1 MPDERDLKRPDDDD
15 KRPDDEAD
23 GSARVYN
30 TQNYFAS
37 QFDEEEPTAP
47 EAPTEQPT
55 SANAPG
61 HTADYVA
68 NEFEYAFD
76 DEEPTDAPP
85 GPTAN
90 YLASELHDELEAGPQ
105 NTSDY
110 LAAQFSQTGSLTD
123 DETDEMPPV
132 TDEQIAA
139 ARTPKPR
146 PPAPD
151 VHDLPTM
158 PPPLEQNPTSS
169 NDPRQTLAGSGGL
182 DPNPDFSSS
191 EAHRGEYTVPHIV
204 PFQHT
209 MVHVPPERGTP
220 PAQTVPAPP
229 YQPRQA
235 PPAPRQQNTLPN
247 QGYTVPGGQGPAQ
260 GQYPPQY
267 VQPGAPVPG
276 QGKLPARKSARKRK
290 ILGCSPGCFM
300 VFVGVFVTFC
310 GGLSLITL
318 LLSATLGSRL
328 EEQLQTQVAS
338 IDDYRNF
345 ESTFFYDRTGE
356 LLYEAFSEG
365 RRTNVEYEQFPV
377 DLINATVAIED
388 DSFWSNPGFELQATG
403 RAFLQYLGSPGD
415 ATGGST
421 ITQQLV
427 RNVLFDYA
435 YRSERSPQRKIEEIL
450 LSVLLTQRR
459 SKPEILALYLNE
471 IYYGNL
477 AYGAQA
483 ASQALFGKDVGQLTL
498 GEAALLAGLPQAPAN
513 LDPLNPDPD
522 VQEAVNDRWRQV
534 LDRMV
539 IRNYITD
546 AQRNEALSLGLAYNP
561 PDAPMLAPHFTVY
574 AQQAFAELMGRLG
587 YLPNDVTRGGWQ
599 IYTTLDLDMNNMA
612 QQAAASQVAA
622 LAGNNVSN
630 AAVLV
635 TKPQTGEILA
645 MVGSVDYD
653 NDAIDGQVNVT
664 VAQRQP
670 GSTMKPFTYSSAM
683 ELGFTPADVIWDT
696 PTDIAGYRPV
706 NYDSAFHG
714 PVRLRTALANSYNI
728 PAVQTLR
735 LVGVEN
741 LLAFMQR
748 VGVESL
754 GMDASQFGLS
764 LTLGGGEITLL
775 ELTRGY
781 SVFANGGVLVPTTAI
796 LCVLD
801 GEDNIVYEYE
811 GGCPKG
817 NRSDQTHSEA
827 GYGTQVLDPRIA
839 YIISDVLADNNA
851 RSAAMGANSPLRTD
865 IGASV
870 KTGTTNDIKDNWTV
884 GYTRNVAVGVWVGNS
899 RGEAM
904 VNSSGLTGAAPIW
917 NSVITSIYNNPD
929 MRNTLA
935 VEGQLQPDR
944 ADPPQGMSRQTL
956 CDLNALRDPA
966 TDCAGTVSEW
976 LLDGPAG
983 LPDGNGGLIFPAQQ
997 AGPDG
1002 NPPQTG
1008 PWLQEI
1014 QPDIYR
1020 VLAQPI
1026 PPEIGAQIQ
1035 FQQVSGQ
1042 AAPPAPIYCQVPIE
1056 AASMA
1061 PAARDQIFIGPPPDA
1076 ADAAQAETWAR
1087 GNGLAFLP
1095 TIACDA
1101 GLLSL
1106 SPGAGG
1112 PIVITAQIQSPTPG
1126 QVVSGETP
1134 VIGTVQFSPDQ
1145 ALYYKVEISGG
1156 QFGGN
1161 WVTVGDTHSNSV
1173 VNGQLEYL
1181 AALPPENYQVRLVVV
1196 GHDGNFVQPP
1206 YTVAFTAQ

>member
-1 MPDERDLKRPDDDD
+1 MPDERDLKRPDGE
-15 KRPDDEAD
+15 DDEPLKHEGD

-30 TQNYFAS
+30 TSDYFAA
-37 QFDEEEPTAP
+37 QFDEDDEPTEP
-47 EAPTEQPT
+47 EPATEQPT
-55 SANAPG
+55 TGAEAPG
-61 HTADYVA
+61 NTADYVA
-68 NEFEYAFD
+68 NEFDFAFD
-76 DEEPTDAPP
+76 DEDEADSPP
-85 GPTAN
+85 GPTAG
-90 YLASELHDELEAGPQ
+90 YLASEFHDELDVSPQ

-110 LAAQFSQTGSLTD
+110 LASQFSQTADLTD
-123 DETDEMPPV
+123 DETDE
-132 TDEQIAA
+132 
-139 ARTPKPR
+139 
-146 PPAPD
+146 
-151 VHDLPTM
+151 LPTM
-158 PPPLEQNPTSS
+158 PVPVEQNPTNS
-169 NDPRQTLAGSGGL
+169 NDPKQTLAGSGGL
-182 DPNPDFSSS
+182 DPNPDFSGG

-220 PAQTVPAPP
+220 PPQTLSAPP
-229 YQPRQA
+229 YQP
-235 PPAPRQQNTLPN
+235 PPRQPMTQPN
-247 QGYTVPGGQGPAQ
+247 QPYTMPGGQPP

-267 VQPGAPVPG
+267 GQPGAPQPG
-276 QGKLPARKSARKRK
+276 QARLPARKARKRR

-300 VFVGVFVTFC
+300 ALVGVFVTFC

-318 LLSATLGSRL
+318 VLSATLGSRL
-328 EEQLQTQVAS
+328 EEQLQTQVAGF
-338 IDDYRNF
+338 DDYRNF

-365 RRTNVEYEQFPV
+365 RRTNVEYEAFPV

-483 ASQALFGKDVGQLTL
+483 AAQALFGKDVAQLTL

-522 VQEAVNDRWRQV
+522 VQAAVYDRWRQV

-539 IRNYITD
+539 VRNYIT
-546 AQRNEALSLGLAYNP
+546 AQQRDETLSQGLAYNP

-574 AQQAFAELMGRLG
+574 AQQAFAALMARLG
-587 YLPNDVTRGGWQ
+587 YLPTDVTRGGWQ

-664 VAQRQP
+664 IAQRQP
-670 GSTMKPFTYSSAM
+670 GSTMKPFTYSGAM

-706 NYDSAFHG
+706 NYDNAFHG
-714 PVRLRTALANSYNI
+714 PVRLRTALANSYNV

-735 LVGVEN
+735 LLGVEN
-741 LLAFMQR
+741 LLALMQR
-748 VGVESL
+748 FGVESL
-754 GMDASQFGLS
+754 GMDASLYGLS

-781 SVFANGGVLVPTTAI
+781 SVFANGGVLVPTIAI
-796 LCVLD
+796 LCILD

-811 GGCPKG
+811 NGCPSG
-817 NRSDQTHSEA
+817 NRTDTTVSEA

-839 YIISDVLADNNA
+839 FIISDVLADNAA
-851 RSAAMGANSPLRTD
+851 RSSAMGANSPLRTD
-865 IGASV
+865 SIGASV

-899 RGEAM
+899 RGEPM

-956 CDLNALRDPA
+956 CDLFALRDPA

-997 AGPDG
+997 AAPDG

-1020 VLAQPI
+1020 VLSQPI
-1026 PPEIGAQIQ
+1026 PPEIGSQIQ

-1042 AAPPAPIYCQVPIE
+1042 VAPPAPIYCQVPIE

-1061 PAARDQIFIGPPPDA
+1061 PGARDQLFIGPPPDA

-1087 GNGLAFLP
+1087 SNGLAFLP

-1112 PIVITAQIQSPTPG
+1112 PIVITAQILSPTPG

-1161 WVTVGDTHSNSV
+1161 WVTVGDTHTNSV

-1181 AALPPENYQVRLVVV
+1181 AALPPDNYQVRLVVV

-1206 YTVAFTAQ
+1206 YTVPFTAQ